1 MPHQAVTDPVPH
13 NGNRLGYWLG
23 IIFHPFTVFIPALV
37 VVLKDTKPLAAVGWV
52 AFMAGIILVPA
63 LTLIHLARRQ
73 GRYTY
78 QRGMR
83 HPLYLV
89 FWAGMV
95 LCMGLAAILHAPERL
110 IFSLLALVIWGALQ
124 AVINARLTKISAH
137 TAVVTG
143 ILTALFLMGDLDS
156 PLLVSGAVGIVCATA
171 WARVVTGHHTLLQVS
186 LGIIVSIISVVTA
199 FGLMLLSQ
207 GC

>member
-1 MPHQAVTDPVPH
+1 MPYQAVTDPVPH

-23 IIFHPFTVFIPALV
+23 MIFHPFSVFVPALLI
-37 VVLKDTKPLAAVGWV
+37 VLKETPLLVAVGWV
-52 AFMAGIILVPA
+52 AFMAGIILTPA
-63 LTLIHLARRQ
+63 LTLIHLARRR

-110 IFSLLALVIWGALQ
+110 VFSLLALVIWGPLQ

-137 TAVVTG
+137 TAVITG
-143 ILTALFLMGDLDS
+143 ILTALFLMGDLNS
-156 PLLVSGAVGIVCATA
+156 PFLVSGAAGIVCATA
-171 WARVVTGHHTLLQVS
+171 WARVVTGHHTLWQVS
-186 LGIIVSIISVVTA
+186 LGIVVSTA
-199 FGLMLLSQ
+199 AVAAAYALMALFWA
-207 GC
+207 C

>member
-1 MPHQAVTDPVPH
+1 MSHQVMTDPVPH

-23 IIFHPFTVFIPALV
+23 MIFHPFTVFIPALV
-37 VVLKDTKPLAAVGWV
+37 VVLKDTEPVVAVGWV
-52 AFMAGIILVPA
+52 MFIAVIILVPA
-63 LTLIHLARRQ
+63 LTLIHLARRK

-83 HPLYLV
+83 HPLYGV
-89 FWAGMV
+89 FWASMI
-95 LCMGLAAILHAPERL
+95 LCVGLAVTLDAPERL
-110 IFSLLALVIWGALQ
+110 VFSLLALVVWVPLQ

-156 PLLVSGAVGIVCATA
+156 PLLVGGAVGIVFATA
-171 WARVVTGHHTLLQVS
+171 WARVVTGHHSLVQVS
-186 LGIIVSIISVVTA
+186 LGIVVSAVSVGIA
-199 FGLMLLSQ
+199 FALVALF
-207 GC
+207 

>member
-110 IFSLLALVIWGALQ
+110 VFSLLALVIWGALQ